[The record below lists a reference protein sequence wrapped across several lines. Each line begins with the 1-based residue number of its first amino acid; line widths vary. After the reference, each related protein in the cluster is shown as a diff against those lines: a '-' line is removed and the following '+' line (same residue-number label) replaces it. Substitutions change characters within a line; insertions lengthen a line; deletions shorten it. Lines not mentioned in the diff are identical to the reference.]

1 MPDTIFQ
8 RYRKKAEKA
17 NIPAN
22 TQQSLDWF
30 RNVARKTRTR
40 FDIVQKGGRKGRPD
54 AGDMIVYQYDPKH
67 KAKLPY
73 YDQYPLV
80 IYCEPFR
87 GGFYGF
93 NLHYLSPVLRSKVLG
108 AIRERGPKM
117 ILALSKV
124 PVMRHAIKKYLN
136 GHLVSKP
143 VIIDEDDWEIAISLP
158 FEGFQKAG
166 NKEVWRA
173 SGRGRNV

>member
-1 MPDTIFQ
+1 MT
-8 RYRKKAEKA
+8 YR
-17 NIPAN
+17 
-22 TQQSLDWF
+22 
-30 RNVARKTRTR
+30 
-40 FDIVQKGGRKGRPD
+40 
-54 AGDMIVYQYDPKH
+54 YDPKH

-73 YDQYPLV
+73 YDMFPLI

-93 NLHYLSPVLRSKVLG
+93 NIHYLQPALRAKVLS

-117 ILALSKV
+117 VLALAKV
-124 PVMRHAIKKYLN
+124 PVMKHAIKKYLN
-136 GHLVSKP
+136 KQLLSRP

-166 NKEVWRA
+166 NKEVWRNA
-173 SGRGRNV
+173 NRGRKV